1 MRRLIVYALLLA
13 MNPAAAQSQPADQ
26 TAGQSLMVE
35 LSSFSFTPRT
45 LTLRQGARY
54 RIRFVN
60 IASGGHDFAAREFF
74 AASTIAP
81 EDIGKVNNGKI
92 GLRARESV
100 EVTLTPNRAGTYKV
114 RCTHFM
120 HGAFG
125 MKGSIV
131 VQ

>member
-1 MRRLIVYALLLA
+1 MRRPIVLALLLA
-13 MNPAAAQSQPADQ
+13 MNPATAQSQPAEQ
-26 TAGQSLMVE
+26 TGGQSLTVE
-35 LSSFSFTPRT
+35 LSSFSFTPAT

-60 IASGGHDFAAREFF
+60 IASGGHDFAASAFF

-81 EDIGKVNNGKI
+81 ADIGKVHNGKI
-92 GLRARESV
+92 GLRRGESV
-100 EVTLTPNRAGTYKV
+100 EVTLTPNQAGTYKV

-120 HGAFG
+120 HSAFG